1 MYTTMFISTF
11 LSVLWG
17 KTILLIPPV
26 TSPTTSVQAPT
37 AVEPPSQEEEEYII
51 IDSYMSEVTAY
62 ASTVEETD
70 ETPFLAASGK
80 HVYWGMVA
88 SNAHPFG
95 TQLRFPELYPDIIFV
110 VGDRMNKR
118 YSSRFDIW
126 FPKTDQTKQFGLKNT
141 RVEIIREKKYEDIAL
156 K

>member
-80 HVYWGMVA
+80 HVYWGMR
-88 SNAHPFG
+88 SEEH
-95 TQLRFPELYPDIIFV
+95 TSEIQ
-110 VGDRMNKR
+110 
-118 YSSRFDIW
+118 S
-126 FPKTDQTKQFGLKNT
+126 QFHL
-141 RVEIIREKKYEDIAL
+141 
-156 K
+156 